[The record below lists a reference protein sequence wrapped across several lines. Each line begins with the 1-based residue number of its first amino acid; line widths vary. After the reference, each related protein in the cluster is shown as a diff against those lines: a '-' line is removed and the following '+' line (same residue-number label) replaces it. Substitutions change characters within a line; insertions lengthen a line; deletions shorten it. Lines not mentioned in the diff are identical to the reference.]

1 MEAVVNGI
9 TNDTQSKTI
18 ANWLDGSVVY
28 SGDNST
34 GQDIYKFE
42 FAPRFSTKNNPSW
55 YVWHWVCIEEDCAN
69 RKVVRNWE
77 DNIQNGGAFMMSTYF
92 DILTRL
98 KTKGS
103 DNAHERLDKFL
114 HLYSAMQNSGGYRHY
129 FKDKRFDVQG
139 CNKAGLVGVDCEFTD
154 SALVPMTALY
164 GFLGIDATSK
174 GLEINPKLAT
184 KLETLGVLNLMYHG
198 ILFDIKVVNSPSDIR
213 FDYQLGKII
222 INLNR
227 NDRALIPIDI
237 DNYQLK
243 ASEIFNRTNS
253 NTETVTINPKRLTDF
268 VVIYT
273 K

>member
-1 MEAVVNGI
+1 
-9 TNDTQSKTI
+9 
-18 ANWLDGSVVY
+18 
-28 SGDNST
+28 
-34 GQDIYKFE
+34 
-42 FAPRFSTKNNPSW
+42 
-55 YVWHWVCIEEDCAN
+55 
-69 RKVVRNWE
+69 
-77 DNIQNGGAFMMSTYF
+77 
-92 DILTRL
+92 
-98 KTKGS
+98 
-103 DNAHERLDKFL
+103 
-114 HLYSAMQNSGGYRHY
+114 
-129 FKDKRFDVQG
+129 
-139 CNKAGLVGVDCEFTD
+139 
-154 SALVPMTALY
+154 
-164 GFLGIDATSK
+164 
-174 GLEINPKLAT
+174 
-184 KLETLGVLNLMYHG
+184 MYHG